1 MELRKNPKIALEGK
15 RGLFM
20 SIGLCLSL
28 GFVLVAFE
36 WKSEMDPIM
45 AFETQTEAFEDILD
59 IQQTRQEPPEPP
71 KPKVIQPVFKE
82 AEEPIVEED
91 LDIDFGDFEDPIED
105 LDLPVVDDEDI
116 DDVPE
121 IFNIVE
127 SMPTPEGGM
136 KAFYKFLQKNMKYP
150 RQAVRMGV
158 EGKVFVQFVVDTQGN
173 VTDIQVV
180 KGIHTQCDQEA
191 MRVIKAYP
199 GWVPGKQ
206 RGNPVKVRMMMPITF
221 TLQ

>member
-36 WKSEMDPIM
+36 WKSELDPIM

-71 KPKVIQPVFKE
+71 KPKVIQPIIKE
-82 AEEPIVEED
+82 SEELIEEPDI
-91 LDIDFGDFEDPIED
+91 DIDFGDDF
-105 LDLPVVDDEDI
+105 DEDI
-116 DDVPE
+116 PDIDFGDDKEIIETVPE
-121 IFNIVE
+121 VFDIVE
-127 SMPTPEGGM
+127 SPPTPEGGM
-136 KAFYKFLQKNMKYP
+136 QAFYDFLGKKMKYP
-150 RQAVRMGV
+150 RSAIRMGV
-158 EGKVFVQFVVDTQGN
+158 EGKVFVRFIVDTNGN
-173 VTDIQVV
+173 VTNVEVV
-180 KGIHTQCDQEA
+180 KGIHTECDQEA

-221 TLQ
+221 RLQ